1 MLGIGAG
8 LIIGKEGPFV
18 HCATGIAALWL
29 VAAEAAA
36 SLLARGRSAGGG
48 LGRLGRGSAVGDGG
62 ELPQPQQRQQQYQQV
77 AGNRRHSAWRMLH
90 LSSLQLQSFSPQA
103 APTVV
108 ATQSGTVDVVVLQPQ
123 QQQQPPGSD
132 LSRPRGQLSG
142 QATTLQQQQQQH
154 LDGGEAEAGAAAGTA
169 AAAAAAAAAAPGAI
183 DSTTAFEQAFSDP
196 PDIPFHHN
204 YQRRRLRLQHDQA
217 AMGAGTGVAA
227 AFAAPVAAAAAAV
240 DQVSSHFSSVLLG
253 QVRAGLG

>member
-1 MLGIGAG
+1 
-8 LIIGKEGPFV
+8 V

-36 SLLARGRSAGGG
+36 SLLARARSASGG

-62 ELPQPQQRQQQYQQV
+62 ELPQPQQQYQQA
-77 AGNRRHSAWRMLH
+77 AGNRRHSAWHMLH

-103 APTVV
+103 APPVV
-108 ATQSGTVDVVVLQPQ
+108 ATQGGTVDVVVLQPQ

-132 LSRPRGQLSG
+132 LRRPRGQLSG
-142 QATTLQQQQQQH
+142 QATTLQQQQQH